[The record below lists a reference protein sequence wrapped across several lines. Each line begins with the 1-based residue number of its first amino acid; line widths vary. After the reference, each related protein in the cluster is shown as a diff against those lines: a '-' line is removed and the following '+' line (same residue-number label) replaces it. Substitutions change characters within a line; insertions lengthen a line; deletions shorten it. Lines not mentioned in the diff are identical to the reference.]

1 MTTLGT
7 ARRTTWRTVTLGLVA
22 AVTLA
27 GCETFQDIIS
37 SDDTQKLP
45 GERISVMALERKLE
59 ADPRLASL
67 EVVLPRP
74 YVNEDWPQPGG
85 YADNAMHHLQASG
98 SLDVLWSSNAGAGS
112 SGSTAL
118 ATAPVTAAGQV
129 FVLDTE
135 ATVHAFS
142 TATGDENWDAEL
154 APEDEDAD
162 EGRGGGVA
170 FDSGKLFVTT
180 GFGQA
185 IALDAASG
193 AEIWRTD
200 LGTPFRAA
208 PTVDGG
214 RMFTITSD
222 NQMICLNIEDGSVLW
237 RHRGIVES
245 AGILAATSPAVSG
258 SIVIVPYSS
267 GELFALRVENGNTL
281 WSDSL
286 TRTGN
291 VTSLTELNDIA
302 GRPVIDRGRVYAVS
316 HSGRAVSIDIRT
328 GERVWTR
335 NIAGTQ
341 TPWVAGGFIF
351 VVTLDAEVV
360 ALSRRDG
367 RIRWIQ
373 KLERFEDEED
383 RDGPIE
389 WSGPILA
396 GDRLVLLS
404 SLGEAVSLSPY
415 TGEELGRIDLPDDVF
430 VPPILA
436 NETLYILTDD
446 ARLVALK

>member
-1 MTTLGT
+1 MTLMRT
-7 ARRTTWRTVTLGLVA
+7 ACVGLVA
-22 AVTLA
+22 IATLS
-27 GCETFQDIIS
+27 GCDTVSDFIS
-37 SDDTQKLP
+37 SDTGEKLP
-45 GERISVMALERKLE
+45 GERISVMALERSLE

-98 SLDVLWSSNAGAGS
+98 PLDVVWTADAGAGS
-112 SGSTAL
+112 SGSRVL
-118 ATAPVTAAGQV
+118 ATAPILAEGRLYS
-129 FVLDTE
+129 LDAET
-135 ATVHAFS
+135 TVYSIDA
-142 TATGDENWDAEL
+142 ATGKEVWEVDL
-154 APEDEDAD
+154 TPEEEDSD

-170 FDSGKLFVTT
+170 YEAGRVFVTT
-180 GFGQA
+180 GFGEVV
-185 IALDAASG
+185 ALDAASG
-193 AEIWRTD
+193 EILWRTAA
-200 LGTPFRAA
+200 GTPFRAA
-208 PTVDGG
+208 PTANGG
-214 RMFTITSD
+214 RVFTITSD
-222 NQMICLNIEDGSVLW
+222 NQMICVNQADGAILW

-267 GELFALRVENGNTL
+267 GELYALRVENGNTL

-316 HSGRAVSIDIRT
+316 HSGRAVAIDIRT

-335 NIAGTQ
+335 NIAGVQ

-351 VVTLDAEVV
+351 TVTLEAEVV

-373 KLERFEDEED
+373 QLQRFEDEED

-389 WSGPILA
+389 WSGPVLA
-396 GDRLVLLS
+396 GDRLILVS
-404 SLGEAVSLSPY
+404 SEGEAVSLSPY
-415 TGEELGRIDLPDDVF
+415 TGEQLGMIDLPDGVYI
-430 VPPILA
+430 PPIVA
-436 NETLYILTDD
+436 NETLYVLTDD

>member
-1 MTTLGT
+1 MTNWRMATLGF
-7 ARRTTWRTVTLGLVA
+7 VA
-22 AVTLA
+22 AVSLA
-27 GCETFQDIIS
+27 GCDTIGDLVS
-37 SDDTQKLP
+37 SEDKEALP

-98 SLDVLWSSNAGAGS
+98 GLDVLWSSNAGSGS
-112 SGSTAL
+112 SSSTVL
-118 ATAPVTAAGQV
+118 ATAPVMASGQIY
-129 FVLDTE
+129 VLDSETTVRAFN
-135 ATVHAFS
+135 ATS
-142 TATGDENWDAEL
+142 GDEVWETDL
-154 APEDEDAD
+154 VPEDENSDG
-162 EGRGGGVA
+162 GRGGGVA
-170 FDSGKLFVTT
+170 YEAGKLFVTT
-180 GFGQA
+180 GFGEA
-185 IALDAASG
+185 VALDAASG
-193 AEIWRTD
+193 EVIWRND
-200 LGTPFRAA
+200 LRTPFRAA
-208 PTVDGG
+208 PTVNGG

-245 AGILAATSPAVSG
+245 AGILTPTSPAVSG
-258 SIVIVPYSS
+258 SIVVVPYSS
-267 GELFALRVENGNTL
+267 GELYALRVENGNSL

-367 RIRWIQ
+367 RIRWIRQ
-373 KLERFEDEED
+373 LERFEDEED
-383 RDGPIE
+383 RDGPIA
-389 WSGPILA
+389 WSGPVLA
-396 GDRLVLLS
+396 GDRLVLVS

-415 TGEELGRIDLPDDVF
+415 SGEELGRIELPDAVY

-436 NETLYILTDD
+436 NETMFVLTDS

>member
-1 MTTLGT
+1 MKMRIALVGLATL
-7 ARRTTWRTVTLGLVA
+7 VTLS
-22 AVTLA
+22 
-27 GCETFQDIIS
+27 GCDTV
-37 SDDTQKLP
+37 SDWIKPASAERLP
-45 GERISVMALERKLE
+45 GERISIMALERTLE

-98 SLDVLWSSNAGAGS
+98 SLTRQWRADAGTGS
-112 SGSTAL
+112 GGSTEL
-118 ATAPVTAAGQV
+118 ATAPVMAEGRV
-129 FVLDTE
+129 YVLDAET
-135 ATVHAFS
+135 TIGAFDA
-142 TATGDENWDAEL
+142 ATGKRVWEVEL
-154 APEDEDAD
+154 TPDNESSD
-162 EGRGGGVA
+162 EGRGGGAAYEAGRV
-170 FDSGKLFVTT
+170 FVTT
-180 GFGQA
+180 GFGEVV
-185 IALDAASG
+185 ALNAASG
-193 AEIWRTD
+193 EVYWRTPV
-200 LGTPFRAA
+200 GTPFRAA
-208 PTVDGG
+208 PTVNGG
-214 RMFTITSD
+214 RVFSITSD
-222 NQMICLNIEDGSVLW
+222 NQLICVNAENGEVLW

-258 SIVIVPYSS
+258 SIVIAPYSS

-291 VTSLTELNDIA
+291 ITSLTELNDIA

-335 NIAGTQ
+335 NIAGVQ

-351 VVTLDAEVV
+351 LVTTDAEVV
-360 ALSRRDG
+360 ALSQRDG

-373 KLERFEDEED
+373 QLPRFEDEED
-383 RDGPIE
+383 RDGPIT
-389 WSGPILA
+389 WSGPVLA
-396 GDRLVLLS
+396 GDRLILAS

-415 TGEELGRIDLPDDVF
+415 TGEVLGRVELPDGVYL
-430 VPPILA
+430 PPIVA
-436 NETLYILTDD
+436 NETLYVLTDSAD
-446 ARLVALK
+446 LVALK